1 MIELLP
7 FPGAS
12 LRSRLLKLAVESQPA
27 RVPGVV
33 LLFQL
38 RRLRQR
44 MHFRFDSLQRAALQR
59 PHVAERLAF
68 VEPDSDARTGELPV
82 HGKGIGRPI
91 SLDDAGK
98 RRDRIFRP
106 VHWALH
112 QKIDARL
119 GTKSYRD
126 MEGQNAVAEV
136 AHRRHAGPWIAEN
149 AHRTDVRAAFP
160 ASNEAAAAKNFPAVG
175 ISDGKRQ
182 AAIGK
187 TISRRVHPAALD
199 RSRTDVQFVSFQ
211 NIGSEFHAIH
221 IWQNIPEVSD
231 RSCLSERL
239 PYTVTR
245 RTCEVCSRQGSPI
258 LCPRAACLSV
268 PV

>member
-1 MIELLP
+1 
-7 FPGAS
+7 
-12 LRSRLLKLAVESQPA
+12 
-27 RVPGVV
+27 
-33 LLFQL
+33 
-38 RRLRQR
+38 
-44 MHFRFDSLQRAALQR
+44 
-59 PHVAERLAF
+59 
-68 VEPDSDARTGELPV
+68 
-82 HGKGIGRPI
+82 
-91 SLDDAGK
+91 
-98 RRDRIFRP
+98 
-106 VHWALH
+106 
-112 QKIDARL
+112 
-119 GTKSYRD
+119 

-160 ASNEAAAAKNFPAVG
+160 ASNEAAATKNFPAVG
-175 ISDGKRQ
+175 ISDSKRQ

-187 TISRRVHPAALD
+187 TISRRIHPAALD

-211 NIGSEFHAIH
+211 NIGGEFHAIH

-268 PV
+268 PVVLVSANHSYPQLSTAGCFFYARCWDFSHLRDTLRLIRGTWYT

>member
-1 MIELLP
+1 
-7 FPGAS
+7 
-12 LRSRLLKLAVESQPA
+12 
-27 RVPGVV
+27 
-33 LLFQL
+33 
-38 RRLRQR
+38 
-44 MHFRFDSLQRAALQR
+44 
-59 PHVAERLAF
+59 
-68 VEPDSDARTGELPV
+68 
-82 HGKGIGRPI
+82 
-91 SLDDAGK
+91 
-98 RRDRIFRP
+98 
-106 VHWALH
+106 
-112 QKIDARL
+112 
-119 GTKSYRD
+119 

-160 ASNEAAAAKNFPAVG
+160 ASNEATAAKNFPAVG
-175 ISDGKRQ
+175 IGDGKRQ

-211 NIGSEFHAIH
+211 NIGGEFHAIH

-245 RTCEVCSRQGSPI
+245 GTCEVCFEAGQPHSMPKGGMPKRPCCSRFRQSRLSTVFHTQLLFDAHCWDLSP
-258 LCPRAACLSV
+258 LRDTLRLNCGA
-268 PV
+268 